1 MAGARAYTDE
11 NPAGDVLA
19 DPACAEYDP
28 TDGKLDFVQQ
38 MIDLRL
44 KRGLSQRQLAELV
57 GTHQPSISRLE
68 AGRIGSLSFLHKV
81 ASALDATVEIRFV
94 PRQPASARRARAR
107 SRAK

>member
-1 MAGARAYTDE
+1 MAGAKTVLYDDH
-11 NPAGDVLA
+11 AGDVLA

-28 TDGKLDFVQQ
+28 TGGKLDFVQQ
-38 MIDLRL
+38 MIDLRV
-44 KRGLSQRQLAELV
+44 KKGLSQRQLAERV

-81 ASALDATVEIRFV
+81 ASALDASLEIRFV
-94 PRQPASARRARAR
+94 PRQPASARRAR

>member
-1 MAGARAYTDE
+1 MAGAKTYTDD
-11 NPAGDVLA
+11 NHAGDVLA
-19 DPACAEYDP
+19 DPPRAEYDP
-28 TDGKLDFVQQ
+28 TDGRLGFVQQ

-81 ASALDATVEIRFV
+81 ASALDASVEIRFV
-94 PRQPASARRARAR
+94 PRQPASARRARAK
-107 SRAK
+107 SK